1 MLYLCYAVPISALT
15 CTSLLSFTWIISL
28 RLITDYK
35 DYYKDIYTSLLLS
48 YELRPGT
55 VFYFGIDDNQEQ
67 DDSGIYKVQGRF
79 VFVKFSYWWRI

>member
-1 MLYLCYAVPISALT
+1 MYKIN
-15 CTSLLSFTWIISL
+15 IISQRISYQL
-28 RLITDYK
+28 SRHLSIRLITDYN

-67 DDSGIYKVQGRF
+67 DDLGIYKVEGRF

>member
-1 MLYLCYAVPISALT
+1 MSRH
-15 CTSLLSFTWIISL
+15 LSV
-28 RLITDYK
+28 RLITDYN

-55 VFYFGIDDNQEQ
+55 VFYFGIDDSQEQ
-67 DDSGIYKVQGRF
+67 DDMGIYKIEGRF

>member
-1 MLYLCYAVPISALT
+1 VYKIN
-15 CTSLLSFTWIISL
+15 IISQRISYQL
-28 RLITDYK
+28 SRQLSVRLITDYN
-35 DYYKDIYTSLLLS
+35 DYYKDIYSSLLFS

-67 DDSGIYKVQGRF
+67 DDSGIYKVEGRF